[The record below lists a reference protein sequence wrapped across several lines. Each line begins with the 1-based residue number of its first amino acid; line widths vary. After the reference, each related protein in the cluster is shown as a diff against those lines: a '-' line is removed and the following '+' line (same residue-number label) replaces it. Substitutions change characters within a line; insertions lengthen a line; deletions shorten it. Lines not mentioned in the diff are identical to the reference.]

1 MEDPQKR
8 LVSLCVGCGHQ
19 ILDRFILRVSPDLE
33 WHAACLKCSEC
44 EQHLDESC
52 TCFIKDGK
60 TLCKKDYSRLYASKC
75 PKCLRAFSSHD
86 YVIRTHGGIYHVQC
100 FRCMGCD
107 RQLVPGDRF
116 TLRDGNPQCAAHPQH
131 CRGVRPGNVQSNP
144 HWSGPQRSDRVTR
157 VRTVL
162 SKAQLHTL
170 RSCYSVNP
178 RPDAQLKE
186 QLVEMTGLSPRV
198 IRVWFQNKRCKDKK
212 KSAAARQIQHQPL
225 QQAVEEDSLFA
236 ASPDSLDRDILMTPL
251 DFQSLEPSWKLLT
264 NFSLHSDSDHDHVPD
279 QYLDCVLET
288 MTSCSSAGSEIVP
301 ICIDLPNTPRSITSS
316 PAEVKK

>member
-1 MEDPQKR
+1 
-8 LVSLCVGCGHQ
+8 
-19 ILDRFILRVSPDLE
+19 ILRVSPDLE

-131 CRGVRPGNVQSNP
+131 CRGLLCPLTPAQ
-144 HWSGPQRSDRVTR
+144 HTLTHHHHRSDRVTR

-178 RPDAQLKE
+178 RPDAMLKE

-212 KSAAARQIQHQPL
+212 KSTAARQIQHQPL
-225 QQAVEEDSLFA
+225 HNEHKNIHKYDYIIVF
-236 ASPDSLDRDILMTPL
+236 PDSLDRDILMTPL

-279 QYLDCVLET
+279 QYLVKT

-301 ICIDLPNTPRSITSS
+301 ISIDLPNTPRSITSS
-316 PAEVKK
+316 PAEAKK